1 MTAEVN
7 GFKYNITNHNDL
19 IQRYLVQKQQW
30 NGEVVTLLEALINSR
45 LLTHFVNVGA
55 HIGTVCIPTARLV
68 DKVTAIEAYPPT
80 FHELQENIKLN
91 GITNIDC
98 HNIAVGNSED
108 TVYFMNDAL
117 DRVKNNMGGMHVFT
131 EADIAANRRS
141 SNTSDKRVSC
151 KMTRF
156 DDLAIGEFD
165 IMLVDIEG
173 MEYDFLQGARASL
186 LKNKPVLIIEIWDDE
201 KRKSENMD
209 TTRKQ
214 MIDYITAMGYT
225 LFTTC
230 GGDDFVF
237 FPV

>member
-1 MTAEVN
+1 MWGHILEQYASQQL
-7 GFKYNITNHNDL
+7 DWL
-19 IQRYLVQKQQW
+19 IK
-30 NGEVVTLLEALINSR
+30 SR
-45 LLTHFVNVGA
+45 LLRP
-55 HIGTVCIPTARLV
+55 I
-68 DKVTAIEAYPPT
+68 PPT